1 MGSPPL
7 HFSICNDSPTHAESL
22 CFLGS
27 GYAPVKHPSLTR
39 RYLGGCSNRLSL
51 LLFLEGWSGGA
62 WLERVGG
69 VGEGVH
75 GWKANT
81 PHAEQVFLSL
91 QQLPASTAQAK
102 EFRWGSPHK
111 TPSQHQD
118 AADLD
123 ENRPRSDFGAR
134 LGSMGKAVGLGS
146 DRARAA
152 YL

>member
-1 MGSPPL
+1 M
-7 HFSICNDSPTHAESL
+7 HVESL
-22 CFLGS
+22 RSLSS
-27 GYAPVKHPSLTR
+27 GYGPVKHSSLTR
-39 RYLGGCSNRLSL
+39 WYLGGRSNCLSL

-102 EFRWGSPHK
+102 GFRWGSPHK
-111 TPSQHQD
+111 TPSKHQD
-118 AADLD
+118 AADAD

-134 LGSMGKAVGLGS
+134 LGSMGQGVGLGS